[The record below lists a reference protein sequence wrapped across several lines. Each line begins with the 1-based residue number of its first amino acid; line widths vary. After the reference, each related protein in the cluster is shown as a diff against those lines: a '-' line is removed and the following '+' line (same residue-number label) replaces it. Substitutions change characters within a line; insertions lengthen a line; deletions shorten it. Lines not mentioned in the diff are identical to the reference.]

1 MDTIINCTNIY
12 KSYIKKRWFKVVK
25 RNDVLKNLD
34 IKVRKGEIYGLLG
47 LNGAGKTTLIRIIT
61 GILLPDKG
69 NVEIFGMRYDKHEKE
84 IKSKIGVV
92 MGGDRSLYW
101 KLSAEENLEFFGTL
115 YNVPKKKLK
124 KNIEIYLD
132 YVGLGEHKKDLVETY
147 SKGMKQRL
155 LIAKS
160 LIIDPEVLILDEP
173 TVGLDIQVAF
183 EFRKLLKRLNEELGL
198 TILLTTHYLHEAE
211 ELCSRVGILKG
222 GRIVEEGTIDYLKRK
237 NKMEEVVEFKLKT
250 EIDDNLEKEI
260 LNYGSINK
268 LSVGNYFTYQV
279 RTSSIYREKIISL
292 LSSQSKLT
300 FLEVKG
306 VTLEDIVSNYFEE
319 GVI

>member
-1 MDTIINCTNIY
+1 MDMIINCTNIH
-12 KSYIKKRWFKVVK
+12 KSYIKRKWIKVVK
-25 RNDVLKNLD
+25 RNDVLNNLD
-34 IKVRKGEIYGLLG
+34 IKIRKGEIYGLLG
-47 LNGAGKTTLIRIIT
+47 LNGAGKTTLIRLIT
-61 GILLPDKG
+61 GILLPDQG
-69 NVEIFGMRYDKHEKE
+69 TVELFGMSYDKHEKE
-84 IKSKIGVV
+84 IKSRLGVV

-160 LIIDPEVLILDEP
+160 LINDPEVLILDEP
-173 TVGLDIQVAF
+173 TVGLDIQVGF
-183 EFRKLLKRLNEELGL
+183 EYRKLLKRLNEELGL

-211 ELCSRVGILKG
+211 ELCSVVGILKE
-222 GRIVEEGTIDYLKRK
+222 GRIVEEGTIDHLKKK
-237 NKMEEVVEFKLKT
+237 NKVEEVIEFKLKS
-250 EIDDNLEKEI
+250 EMDDNMEKEI
-260 LNYGSINK
+260 SNLGIINK
-268 LSVGNYFTYQV
+268 LTADSHFTYQI
-279 RTSSIYREKIISL
+279 RTSNTYTEQIIGL
-292 LSSQSKLT
+292 LISQSQIVS
-300 FLEVKG
+300 LEVKG
-306 VTLEDIVSNYFEE
+306 ITLEDIVSNYFEK